1 MGFNFLFFILIFIYF
16 LSMKLLSVEMACLL
30 GVQNEIQAVWIG
42 MFGKIISY
50 IGMLYVCFDLN
61 RKLEPYP

>member
-1 MGFNFLFFILIFIYF
+1 
-16 LSMKLLSVEMACLL
+16 MKLLSVEMACLL

-61 RKLEPYP
+61 RKLEPYR